1 MPQQN
6 CSTTKIN
13 TGRPDCS
20 AKYGFPV
27 GGILT
32 PRGTQIA
39 TKTLVQTEST
49 WTALFNAALSTRTFP
64 VITGLDNLK
73 SFEPT
78 NDDPVFVEGLNGVQ
92 FKARDG
98 NRRLKFIYADM
109 PDCWLDGPGSLEN
122 SKWDV
127 WLIMSN
133 DYIRS
138 WTPDGTIRQGYKCK
152 VHAGN
157 RIFAANGDETEDYDF
172 YIDFLDPKKLR
183 TAPRADECT
192 ETTGDFFATEL
203 DGIINV
209 DITEVSTTGE
219 TAVTIDVK
227 TECGENGVPDLDA
240 GPDDDFVILDS
251 GGSEVAISASTE
263 STTVPGRYV
272 VEATLTAATFTI
284 NLRNQPAMTVK
295 GYESNAALSFTT
307 SA

>member
-1 MPQQN
+1 MSQD
-6 CSTTKIN
+6 CSTTKKN

-27 GGILT
+27 GVILT

-39 TKTLVQTEST
+39 DAATVKTEAT
-49 WTALFNAALSTRTFP
+49 WTALINAALSTRSFP
-64 VITGLDNLK
+64 INTDLDNLK
-73 SFEPT
+73 ALEPL
-78 NDDPVFVEGLNGVQ
+78 NDDPVFVEGLNGAQ
-92 FKARDG
+92 FKTRDG

-122 SKWDV
+122 SKWDA

-138 WTPDGTIRQGYKCK
+138 WNPSGTIRQGYKCK
-152 VHAGN
+152 VHSGN

-183 TAPRADECT
+183 TSPLADECT
-192 ETTGDFFATEL
+192 ETTGDFFATDL
-203 DGIINV
+203 DGIINC

-227 TECGENGVPDLDA
+227 TECGENGVPDLDDTE
-240 GPDDDFVILDS
+240 DDDFVILDNT
-251 GGSEVAISASTE
+251 GTPVAITTTTE
-263 STTVPGRYV
+263 STTIPGRYV
-272 VEATLTAATFTI
+272 VVAVLTAGTYTI
-284 NLRNQPAMTVK
+284 NLRNQPAMVVK

-307 SA
+307 S